1 MRILILL
8 CLMIPTQAFSET
20 SLWKVS
26 KNGSELF
33 IGGTVHVLGKND
45 YPLPPEFN
53 QAYQKA
59 QMLVLETDL
68 NAMNT
73 PQMQSQLLQKLMYG
87 KGQSLQNHLKPATYK
102 ALERYLKDSK
112 TPVSSFQQFK
122 PVLVMLMLTMTEL
135 QRLNLAETGVDAFFS
150 QKALAEGKALGQLE
164 TAEKQLDV
172 LVNMGE
178 GHEDELI
185 LSTLSDLKE
194 LPTMMQAMKTAWR
207 NGDLAQLEAVGITP
221 MRKEY
226 PAIYQI
232 VLVQRNLS
240 WLPEIE
246 SFFKTP
252 ETELILVGAL
262 HLAGKDGLLAQLQQR
277 GYKVEPFW

>member
-1 MRILILL
+1 
-8 CLMIPTQAFSET
+8 
-20 SLWKVS
+20 
-26 KNGSELF
+26 
-33 IGGTVHVLGKND
+33 
-45 YPLPPEFN
+45 
-53 QAYQKA
+53 
-59 QMLVLETDL
+59 
-68 NAMNT
+68 
-73 PQMQSQLLQKLMYG
+73 
-87 KGQSLQNHLKPATYK
+87 
-102 ALERYLKDSK
+102 
-112 TPVSSFQQFK
+112 
-122 PVLVMLMLTMTEL
+122 
-135 QRLNLAETGVDAFFS
+135 
-150 QKALAEGKALGQLE
+150 
-164 TAEKQLDV
+164 
-172 LVNMGE
+172 MGE